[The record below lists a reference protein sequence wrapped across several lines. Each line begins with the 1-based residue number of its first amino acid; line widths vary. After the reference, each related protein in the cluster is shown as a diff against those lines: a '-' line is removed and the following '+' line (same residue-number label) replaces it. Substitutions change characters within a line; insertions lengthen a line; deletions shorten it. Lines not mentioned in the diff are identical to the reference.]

1 MRSRIPVLA
10 GALPKPTIK
19 AEPDTL
25 VYRGTQV
32 SISCKGISDAWK
44 YLLYIQKFERSQP
57 KHTQTSTNRGRKAV
71 FHIGSVGKHDGGQYF
86 CLYETTAG
94 WSVRSD
100 KLELIVTGFFDN
112 KPSLSALPRPMV
124 TSGERVTL
132 KCFSQEEYDRFIV
145 TKEGEQKYFM
155 IMQPQKTYFGQFQ
168 TLFSVGTVTPNISG
182 TFKCYGYYK
191 ANPQVWEGTVL
202 PPLYPSSKFQ
212 VHHFQSEFSM
222 GDMTSAH
229 RGTFKCYG
237 YYKNFPHLLSLPSD
251 CLEIYISSGSKEP
264 KDVTYAQ
271 LCSRTLRQGA
281 AASPLSQAGEAPEEP
296 SVYAA
301 LAAAHPEVVPK
312 EKEHC
317 PSA

>member
-19 AEPDTL
+19 ADPDTP
-25 VYRGTQV
+25 VSRGTQV

-44 YLLYIQKFERSQP
+44 YLLYIQKFEHTQP

-112 KPSLSALPRPMV
+112 KPSLTALPRPMV
-124 TSGERVTL
+124 TSGESVTL

-145 TKEGEQKYFM
+145 IKEGEQKYSM
-155 IMQPQKTYFGQFQ
+155 IMQSQKTYFGQFQ
-168 TLFSVGTVTPNISG
+168 TLFSEGTVTPNSSG

-191 ANPQVWEGTVL
+191 ANPQVW
-202 PPLYPSSKFQ
+202 
-212 VHHFQSEFSM
+212 SE
-222 GDMTSAH
+222 
-229 RGTFKCYG
+229 
-237 YYKNFPHLLSLPSD
+237 PSD
-251 CLEIYISSGSKEP
+251 HLEIYVSANHTLAPLKTLITRCTDSNYDRFVLSKEGRTYLSSTMGYTARMGFPRLTTLSPVISSHG
-264 KDVTYAQ
+264 YQ
-271 LCSRTLRQGA
+271 LQKQGITWNHQ
-281 AASPLSQAGEAPEEP
+281 SIT
-296 SVYAA
+296 
-301 LAAAHPEVVPK
+301 
-312 EKEHC
+312 EHV
-317 PSA
+317 